1 MIYLLGI
8 IPDMWH
14 CINTQVELFST
25 EVVKLEVHHE
35 KELVE
40 NIDQNIL
47 GFTGIFLDA
56 GICSIVFCL
65 MSLSNQTITHIPA
78 VYAGYNL
85 ILLFML

>member
-8 IPDMWH
+8 IPDKWH
-14 CINTQVELFST
+14 CINIQVELFST

-47 GFTGIFLDA
+47 GFTGIFL

-65 MSLSNQTITHIPA
+65 MSLSNQTVTDIPA
-78 VYAGYNL
+78 VYAGYNF